1 MKNYKVFTKDVLR
14 KANNFAIKTNR
25 NRTLNKKSFMK
36 KSQETIFP
44 IIFALVHN
52 DVEMRVQILL
62 NEKGLSGWLDVPFK
76 TYDSL
81 PTVECY

>member
-14 KANNFAIKTNR
+14 KANNLAIKNNR

-62 NEKGLSGWLDVPFK
+62 NEKGLSGWLDIPFK

-81 PTVECY
+81 PTVEV

>member
-62 NEKGLSGWLDVPFK
+62 NEKGLSG
-76 TYDSL
+76 
-81 PTVECY
+81 

>member
-14 KANNFAIKTNR
+14 KANNLAIKNNR
-25 NRTLNKKSFMK
+25 NRTLNKKFFMK
-36 KSQETIFP
+36 RSQETIFP

-52 DVEMRVQILL
+52 DVQMRVQILL
-62 NEKGLSGWLDVPFK
+62 NEKGLSGWLDIPFK

-81 PTVECY
+81 PTVEV

>member
-14 KANNFAIKTNR
+14 KANNLAIKNNR
-25 NRTLNKKSFMK
+25 NRTLNKKSFMRR
-36 KSQETIFP
+36 SQETIFP
-44 IIFALVHN
+44 IVFALVHN

-62 NEKGLSGWLDVPFK
+62 NEKGLSGWLDIPFK

-81 PTVECY
+81 PTVEV

>member
-62 NEKGLSGWLDVPFK
+62 NEKGLSGWLDIPFK

-81 PTVECY
+81 PTVEV

>member
-14 KANNFAIKTNR
+14 EANNFAIKTNR

-62 NEKGLSGWLDVPFK
+62 NEKGLSGWLDIPFK

-81 PTVECY
+81 PTVEV

>member
-36 KSQETIFP
+36 KSQETIYP

-62 NEKGLSGWLDVPFK
+62 NEKGLSGWLDIPFK

-81 PTVECY
+81 PTVEV

>member
-25 NRTLNKKSFMK
+25 NRTLNKKSFMRR
-36 KSQETIFP
+36 SQETIFP
-44 IIFALVHN
+44 IVFALVHN

-62 NEKGLSGWLDVPFK
+62 NEKGLSGWLDIPFK

-81 PTVECY
+81 PTVEV

>member
-1 MKNYKVFTKDVLR
+1 
-14 KANNFAIKTNR
+14 
-25 NRTLNKKSFMK
+25 MK

-52 DVEMRVQILL
+52 YVEMRVQILL
-62 NEKGLSGWLDVPFK
+62 NEKGLSGLLDIRFK

-81 PTVECY
+81 PTVEV

>member
-62 NEKGLSGWLDVPFK
+62 NEKGLSGWLDIPFK

-81 PTVECY
+81 PTVQV

>member
-25 NRTLNKKSFMK
+25 NRTLNKKFFMK
-36 KSQETIFP
+36 RSQETIFP

-62 NEKGLSGWLDVPFK
+62 NEKGLSGWLDIPFK

-81 PTVECY
+81 PTVEV